1 MPYIEGHSF
10 HYWLNLDLQA
20 EERMTLTAP
29 VRLQIIQDMAKGVA
43 HLHSLGLE
51 FRPVRFRPVGF
62 VGFSHRP
69 VNVGFSH
76 RPVNTKNI
84 LLDSNKKARLG
95 ISSSTIRDNLGNTTV
110 VTLPWRP
117 GDEDEF
123 QKKNDVSDLGNV
135 MELLLTGRLI
145 LLPHGVQRARDL
157 LQAFGL
163 SVARDIADPHAD
175 FSEPMLEFL
184 CTAVLGCTVSPA
196 SERWSA
202 ESLLRALDVVISG
215 LNLTLPGAAAEA
227 THASN
232 IAPGAA
238 PAAPAAPARMC
249 MVCLAAARA
258 ALLPCGHFVTCEEC
272 TLQLTQC
279 PICRESFVFTDVT
292 LGTYPQTFVREGRR
306 PAYAPT
312 EHFEQTSAVTDMTV
326 HGRAMPAQVPQVQ
339 PSRIAPPE
347 LTFEDVSAMCGGFS
361 LDWRLTGAA
370 AGRSNSGQG
379 VYRGNWTRG
388 ARSYQV
394 AIKLVDSVE
403 GDSQELQ
410 MMLEYR
416 HPMLVPLLCY
426 AKDSVRELCA
436 LVMPYMEGS
445 TLEFWLSSE
454 QNRRR
459 LTGAARLW
467 VIRNTVGGLLYLH
480 TATAMKPQVVH
491 RDVKTEN
498 ILLDGD
504 MNARLGDLGISRN
517 LQHVVTITRVAGTRY
532 YLDPEYHQTQHLST
546 ASDIYSLGRVML
558 QLLTGKKIGNILC
571 EMRDRPEDEI
581 WGEDIVNRLQTDG
594 LSAARDIAD
603 PHADFSDPM
612 LEFLCTAVLECTKSP
627 ASERWSAE
635 SLLRAL
641 DVVLSGLNLTPP
653 GAAAEATHA
662 SNIAPGAAPAAP
674 AAPAASAAPAR
685 MCMAVHGLKSSTGKR
700 KPATLD
706 LKDEYCG
713 IKVLSLAVD
722 KDDAVFD
729 NAPILFSAWQS
740 GMNMAFVGMEK
751 SCGKALKANDK
762 IAGPGGIGAQ
772 LLSAIEE
779 KTNPFG
785 DKSKWTLVVPFSH
798 LRPIDKD
805 NLSNAYDCEVPES
818 GEVLSS
824 ASEEGDE

>member
-326 HGRAMPAQVPQVQ
+326 HGRAMPAQV
-339 PSRIAPPE
+339 
-347 LTFEDVSAMCGGFS
+347 
-361 LDWRLTGAA
+361 
-370 AGRSNSGQG
+370 
-379 VYRGNWTRG
+379 
-388 ARSYQV
+388 

-662 SNIAPGAAPAAP
+662 SNIAPG
-674 AAPAASAAPAR
+674 
-685 MCMAVHGLKSSTGKR
+685 KR